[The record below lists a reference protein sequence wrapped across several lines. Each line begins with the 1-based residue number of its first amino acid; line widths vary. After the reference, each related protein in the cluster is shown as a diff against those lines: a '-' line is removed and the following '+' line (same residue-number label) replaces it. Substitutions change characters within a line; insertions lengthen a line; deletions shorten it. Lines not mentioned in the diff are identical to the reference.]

1 MKCLNAMSATKLLN
15 SALQDLEDTWGYTRE
30 ELNDI
35 QDKLLVFASAVAAD
49 AVLTQEVHKLAED
62 L

>member
-1 MKCLNAMSATKLLN
+1 MSATKLLN

-35 QDKLLVFASAVAAD
+35 QDKLLVFASAIAAD
-49 AVLTQEVHKLAED
+49 ATLTQEVHKLAED

>member
-1 MKCLNAMSATKLLN
+1 MSVIKLLN

-35 QDKLLVFASAVAAD
+35 QDKLLVFASAISANPT
-49 AVLTQEVHKLAED
+49 LTQEVHKLAED